1 MRRDITLAGSWLG
14 ATVRRRT
21 VLALAA
27 LGVVGACGSD
37 NDNTTAPL
45 VATTIT
51 AVAATNAQ
59 TGAVGK
65 ALAQPVGVLVV
76 DQNGAPFANATVTW
90 AVQTGGGSVASATS
104 VTDATGTATVVWT
117 MGPTAG
123 TDSLKASLALGAATF
138 ITATATTGTASAI
151 NITSGATQSVTAGS
165 TTAPLVVQVVDAS
178 ANPISGATVTWVV
191 TGGGTL
197 SAATTTTDAT
207 GKTQVTLTTAAKG
220 TYTVTAKTGT
230 LTAVT
235 FTITAT

>member
-1 MRRDITLAGSWLG
+1 MERDITVTGSWLG
-14 ATVRRRT
+14 GAVRRGTR
-21 VLALAA
+21 LALAA

-37 NDNTTAPL
+37 NNVTPR

-59 TGAVGK
+59 TGAVNK
-65 ALAQPVGVLVV
+65 PLAQPVGVLVV
-76 DQNGAPFANATVTW
+76 DQNGTPFASATVTW
-90 AVQTGGGSVASATS
+90 AVQTGGGSTASATS
-104 VTDATGTATVVWT
+104 VTDATGTATVAWT

-123 TDSLKASLALGAATF
+123 TDSLKASLANGTSVF
-138 ITATATTGTASAI
+138 ITATATAATAATISI
-151 NITSGATQSVTAGS
+151 SSGGTQSVTAGS
-165 TTAPLVVQVVDAS
+165 TTAPLVVQVLDAS
-178 ANPISGATVTWVV
+178 SSPVSGAVVTWVV

-197 SAATTTTDAT
+197 SAATSTTDAT

-220 TYTVTAKTGT
+220 TYIVTAKTGT

>member
-1 MRRDITLAGSWLG
+1 MERDITLTSSWLG
-14 ATVRRRT
+14 GAVRRGT
-21 VLALAA
+21 GLALAA

-37 NDNTTAPL
+37 NNITPL

-65 ALAQPVGVLVV
+65 PLAQPVGVLVV
-76 DQNGAPFANATVTW
+76 DQNGAPFANATVNW

-123 TDSLKASLALGAATF
+123 TDSLKASLANSASVF
-138 ITATATTGTASAI
+138 ITATATTATAATIS
-151 NITSGATQSVTAGS
+151 ITSGGTQSVTAGS
-165 TTAPLVVQVVDAS
+165 TTAPLVVQVLDAS
-178 ANPISGATVTWVV
+178 ASPVSGAVVTWAV

-197 SAATTTTDAT
+197 SAATSTTDAT